1 MTGSGARP
9 NEQMR
14 LPGLG
19 VPVDPR
25 TGWPIQ
31 PVVTERLNKLKE
43 AEKAFKLVL
52 HELDGTSEGSRP
64 GDRRMALAFTKL
76 EEASLWASAAILDH
90 HGS

>member
-1 MTGSGARP
+1 MPGFRP

-25 TGWPIQ
+25 TGELLSPTVLARIA
-31 PVVTERLNKLKE
+31 RLKE
-43 AEKAFKLVL
+43 AEDAFRLVL
-52 HELDGTSEGSRP
+52 HELDGTTLGSRP

-76 EEASLWASAAILDH
+76 EEALMWASAALLDH
-90 HGS
+90 YPG